1 MEFFSTL
8 LYICTCYEE
17 RRVREFCACV
27 WNEVLRRLA
36 ACFSLAFT
44 VRAAFAAYS
53 KSFNPI
59 YSNIK
64 YLESTIGFYLLR
76 AAAMSVL
83 CAVQKKNTNTTQQ
96 LYMNVCMRSVR
107 IQIIMIEAPCG
118 CGPVRQSQHNYN
130 YEKPTA
136 HNDLVISLLYD
147 AMSE

>member
-1 MEFFSTL
+1 MFFSGLHGSRSVCRIFKIVQSNLFEYKISGVDHRL
-8 LYICTCYEE
+8 LFVT
-17 RRVREFCACV
+17 RRSNECA
-27 WNEVLRRLA
+27 
-36 ACFSLAFT
+36 
-44 VRAAFAAYS
+44 
-53 KSFNPI
+53 
-59 YSNIK
+59 
-64 YLESTIGFYLLR
+64 
-76 AAAMSVL
+76 L
-83 CAVQKKNTNTTQQ
+83 CSAKKNTNTTQQ